1 MMEAYAMPVFRDQN
15 LSRVIVLLFLI
26 ALAFQG
32 SVAHANVQDTD
43 GQWEY
48 IGDDEGIALFHATH
62 EVEGLLPFK
71 AVAELDLHCESI
83 VMALVDAER
92 KPGWA
97 PKLKATAIHNMI
109 SSNRFEYSEYYTT
122 PWPFK
127 DREFLLLGTVIYDRD
142 RVVFSAVN
150 SENSSLAKQD
160 HLTANI
166 RELTFSVIPV
176 SQSRTRVEFTFSGDL
191 GGWIPAFVKTI
202 IQKRWPVR
210 FIQALQKHVSENDG
224 LETER
229 YRSLKK
235 TAICGNF
242 Q

>member
-1 MMEAYAMPVFRDQN
+1 MDLMFSKTTPHI
-15 LSRVIVLLFLI
+15 LLLFLLFGI
-26 ALAFQG
+26 GLRPPAATPQAYA
-32 SVAHANVQDTD
+32 SDA
-43 GQWEY
+43 QWEY
-48 IGDDEGIALFHATH
+48 IEENEGVALYRSVNETG
-62 EVEGLLPFK
+62 GLLPFK
-71 AVAELDLHCESI
+71 ATAELDVASEKI

-92 KPGWA
+92 KPQWA
-97 PKLKATAIHNMI
+97 PKLKSTVIH
-109 SSNRFEYSEYYTT
+109 SQLASNRFEYSEYYET

-127 DREFLLLGTVIYDRD
+127 DREFLLVGTITYESD

-150 SENSSLAKQD
+150 SQNQSVARKD

-166 RELTFSVIPV
+166 QELTFTVTPLFAT
-176 SQSRTRVEFTFSGDL
+176 RTRVEFTFSGDL

-210 FIQALQKHVSENDG
+210 FIQALRDYVASNDQ
-224 LETER
+224 LETPR

-235 TAICGNF
+235 AALNSSDVS